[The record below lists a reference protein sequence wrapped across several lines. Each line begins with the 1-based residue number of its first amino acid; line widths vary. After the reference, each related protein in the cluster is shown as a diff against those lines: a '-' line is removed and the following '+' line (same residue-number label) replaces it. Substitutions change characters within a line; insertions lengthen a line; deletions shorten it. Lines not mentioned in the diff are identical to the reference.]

1 MDVKD
6 SCLLVDWMK
15 WLYHLKL
22 DCTLILM
29 LLLMAFHMDVLDLK
43 PLQVLDSTKVRHTY
57 LPNQLI
63 IKFMILK
70 SRLHKYLVKFAKR
83 LWQQALEK
91 NES

>member
-43 PLQVLDSTKVRHTY
+43 PLQVLDSTKVRLNNDLSTY
-57 LPNQLI
+57 LLNALMI
-63 IKFMILK
+63 NFMILK
-70 SRLHKYLVKFAKR
+70 SRLHKYLVKCA
-83 LWQQALEK
+83 
-91 NES
+91 

>member
-1 MDVKD
+1 
-6 SCLLVDWMK
+6 MK

-22 DCTLILM
+22 DCTLISM

>member
-43 PLQVLDSTKVRHTY
+43 PLQVLDSTKVRLNDLPTY
-57 LPNQLI
+57 LLNALI
-63 IKFMILK
+63 INFMILK
-70 SRLHKYLVKFAKR
+70 SRLHKYLVKCA
-83 LWQQALEK
+83 
-91 NES
+91 